1 MQTGGNGR
9 SAKSTW
15 AGRTSTLAAAGGV
28 DTSGRR
34 KSQREIVYQCSGIDE
49 ASCTE
54 RYASHTKSNCLA
66 ASVLLRWFIFLHHI
80 AAVRCIFTT
89 LTAGAPNLERLVGV
103 VDEGGWSSASSQGSR
118 QKCLLFFPFLS
129 SCPLLVNQECCAKA
143 ASVPRRDEEAVSS
156 RPAASKGLVRGG
168 EP

>member
-34 KSQREIVYQCSGIDE
+34 KSQREIETRAWNSSLAPPPPPPPLHLFQSLSSVYTSACGRVYQCSGIDE

-89 LTAGAPNLERLVGV
+89 LTAGAPNLGALCRCLCVTSWLGV
-103 VDEGGWSSASSQGSR
+103 T
-118 QKCLLFFPFLS
+118 
-129 SCPLLVNQECCAKA
+129 
-143 ASVPRRDEEAVSS
+143 
-156 RPAASKGLVRGG
+156 
-168 EP
+168 